1 MGDGPLKNDFE
12 KYALDNQLDVVFY
25 GRVPYP
31 KMCGL
36 LASCDVCVNPITK
49 GAAQSIINKH
59 GDYAAS
65 GLPVI
70 STQETS
76 EYRELISDNNCG
88 INCEC
93 SNHQE
98 VAYAITLLRDYA
110 EDRLIMG
117 KNAKKMAEVLF
128 DRNNSYL
135 SVLKLFE

>member
-12 KYALDNQLDVVFY
+12 KYAVENQLDVVFY

-36 LASCDVCVNPITK
+36 LASCDACVNPISK

-59 GDYAAS
+59 GDYAAT

-70 STQETS
+70 NTQS
-76 EYRELISDNNCG
+76 NPEYRELIDIYKCG

-93 SNHQE
+93 ANSTD
-98 VAYAITLLRDYA
+98 VAEAIKYLITDKDVRMVMGQGARTLS
-110 EDRLIMG
+110 EE
-117 KNAKKMAEVLF
+117 KF
-128 DRNNSYL
+128 DRTCSY
-135 SVLKLFE
+135 KTIYQLF